1 MNPIYLDYAA
11 STPTK
16 PQVINIFTKSLD
28 IYGNPSSTHEEGLKA
43 RRLIEST
50 SNIIANKLNCLPE
63 EIHYTTGATMSN
75 NLLIQGFKKPS
86 VLNTIISSEVEHNDI
101 TKLFGQGYIDSCVS
115 VDNNGVVNI
124 KELSDWIDIWN
135 GGINKCLVSIQMA
148 NSETGVIQPIKEISR
163 IVHQFSNWYL
173 HVDATQ
179 YLPYYPIDVK
189 ELGIDALSM
198 SGQKIGGIKGS
209 GILYVRQELLNEI
222 EPVIYGE
229 QGIIGGT
236 PSTSLIA
243 SLGEAFQLIDYDI
256 KELKDKRDFLLA
268 KLEQLGGI
276 LVGSREHRIPNN
288 IYIRFLGISGM
299 TLMNLLNE
307 YKIYVGTG
315 SACSTESDK
324 PSHVALAYGLT
335 PDEALEC
342 VRFSLG
348 NEITYEELE
357 YVAQVVKGLIETLR

>member
-28 IYGNPSSTHEEGLKA
+28 IYGNPSSVHEEGLKA
-43 RRLIEST
+43 KRLIDNA
-50 SNIIANKLNCLPE
+50 SNIIANKLNCLSE

-75 NLLIQGFKKPS
+75 NLLIQGFKKHHGFGYVVTS
-86 VLNTIISSEVEHNDI
+86 AVEHNDI
-101 TKLFGQGYIDSCVS
+101 MELANAHICDFFLPVNKDGILELQGFENITNNLFG
-115 VDNNGVVNI
+115 
-124 KELSDWIDIWN
+124 
-135 GGINKCLVSIQMA
+135 KCLISIQMA
-148 NSETGVIQPIKEISR
+148 NSETGVVQPIKEISE
-163 IVHQFSNWYL
+163 IIHKNPHMYL

-179 YLPYYPIDVK
+179 YLPYYPIDVQ

-209 GILYVRQELLNEI
+209 GILYVRQTLLNEI
-222 EPVIYGE
+222 EPIIHGE
-229 QGIIGGT
+229 QGFIGGT
-236 PSTSLIA
+236 PSTPLIA
-243 SLGEAFQLIDYDI
+243 SLGEAFQLIDYNVD
-256 KELKDKRDFLLA
+256 ELQNKRDFLLA

-288 IYIRFLGISGM
+288 IYIRFPGVSGM
-299 TLMNLLNE
+299 TLMNLLNG

-315 SACSTESDK
+315 SACSTDSDK

-335 PDEALEC
+335 PEEALEC
-342 VRFSLG
+342 VRFTLG
-348 NEITYEELE
+348 NETTYEELN
-357 YVAQVVKGLIETLR
+357 YTAQVVKGLIETLR

>member
-50 SNIIANKLNCLPE
+50 SSIIANKLNCLPE

-75 NLLIQGFKKPS
+75 NLIIQGFRKPS

-101 TKLFGQGYIDSCVS
+101 TELFAQGYIDSCINVNNDGI
-115 VDNNGVVNI
+115 VDL
-124 KELSDWIDIWN
+124 KELSNWIDIWN
-135 GGINKCLVSIQMA
+135 NDKCLISIQMA
-148 NSETGVIQPIKEISR
+148 NSETGVIQPIKKISEIIHKR
-163 IVHQFSNWYL
+163 PNTYL

-179 YLPYYPIDVK
+179 YLPYYPIDVQ

-209 GILYVRQELLNEI
+209 GLLYVYQTLLKEI
-222 EPVIYGE
+222 EPVIHGE
-229 QGIIGGT
+229 QGFIGGT
-236 PSTSLIA
+236 PSTPLIA
-243 SLGEAFQLIDYDI
+243 SLGEAFQLIDYNVD
-256 KELKDKRDFLLA
+256 ELQNKRDFLLE

-288 IYIRFLGISGM
+288 IYIRFPGISGM

-307 YKIYVGTG
+307 YKIYIGTG
-315 SACSTESDK
+315 SACSTDSDK

-348 NEITYEELE
+348 NEITYEELN
-357 YVAQVVKGLIETLR
+357 YTAQVVKGLIETLR